1 MSDDFCMDCGT
12 LLEPHTRICPVCG
25 FDNSFDQEQEIPIDG
40 ALLNDII
47 DDFIPENY
55 PGY

>member
-1 MSDDFCMDCGT
+1 MSDEFCMDCGS
-12 LLEPHTRICPVCG
+12 LLAPYTRICPVCG
-25 FDNSFDQEQEIPIDG
+25 FDNAFDQQQEIPIDETF
-40 ALLNDII
+40 LNDLP

>member
-1 MSDDFCMDCGT
+1 MDCGS
-12 LLEPHTRICPVCG
+12 LLTPNTTICPVCG
-25 FDNSFDQEQEIPIDG
+25 FDNSFDQDQEIPIDG